1 MIRSLDLVSAIWKRR
16 HGAEFGPTS
25 NAAPGQTRPAPSGSW
40 WEARWRR
47 RDDCAGNQPA
57 LPAVPCQRAS
67 DHDDDVSKWLKQ
79 GLLVAT
85 ALCLSAPTLA
95 KTVTVAPGADAQ
107 ERLQEALILAE
118 PGDVIEL
125 GAGRF
130 DLVDGLSLDVD
141 NVTVRGAGMDQTV
154 LNFAGQL
161 GAGEGLLVTS
171 DHVVLRDFAVE
182 DSKGDGIKSKGADN
196 IVYYRLRVEWTRGP
210 HPENGAYA
218 IYPVESSNVL
228 VDSVTTIG
236 SSDAGIYV
244 GQSENI
250 IVRNSVAKYNVA
262 GIEIENSVG
271 ADVYNNI
278 AVNNTGGILV
288 FDLPDI
294 PKQGGRNVRVFDNI
308 VVDNNTPNFAP
319 AGNIVAGVPTGMGI
333 MVMSH
338 YEVEVF
344 ENVIA
349 ENGTGNILIV
359 SYTKEQ
365 NDPNYNPKPI
375 GVRIFENQHGRA
387 GYKPAF
393 PGGDMLKAAFGGA
406 IPPIIE
412 DGTGDDIMIGDDT
425 LILTLGLTAPGQ
437 PLTEAKPALIAGASE
452 PFDGRQLKPITLP
465 QAMEDAVK

>member
-1 MIRSLDLVSAIWKRR
+1 MIR
-16 HGAEFGPTS
+16 T
-25 NAAPGQTRPAPSGSW
+25 
-40 WEARWRR
+40 
-47 RDDCAGNQPA
+47 
-57 LPAVPCQRAS
+57 
-67 DHDDDVSKWLKQ
+67 
-79 GLLVAT
+79 LLVAT

-95 KTVTVAPGADAQ
+95 KTITIDAGADAQ
-107 ERLQEALILAE
+107 ERIQEALILAE
-118 PGDVIEL
+118 PGDVVAL

-130 DLVDGLSLDVD
+130 DLTDGLSLDVD
-141 NVTVRGAGMDQTV
+141 NVTVIGAGMDQTV

-171 DHVVLRDFAVE
+171 DHVVLRDFAIE

-196 IVYYRLRVEWTRGP
+196 IVYYQLRVEWTRGP

-218 IYPVESSNVL
+218 IYPVESKNVL

-250 IVRNSVAKYNVA
+250 IVRNSVAKFNVA

-288 FDLPDI
+288 FDLPNI
-294 PKQGGRNVRVFDNI
+294 PKQGGREVRVFDNI
-308 VVDNNTPNFAP
+308 VVDNNTPNFAHE
-319 AGNIVAGVPTGMGI
+319 GNIVAEVPTGIGI

-338 YEVEVF
+338 YGDEVF
-344 ENVIA
+344 DNIIA

-359 SYTKEQ
+359 SYSKGQ
-365 NDPNYNPKPI
+365 DDPNYNPKPI
-375 GVRIFENQHGRA
+375 DIRIFENKHGRA

-393 PGGDMLKAAFGGA
+393 PGGEQLKAAFGGA

-412 DGTGDDIMIGDDT
+412 DGTGENILIGEDVA
-425 LILTLGLTAPGQ
+425 ILTLGLTTPGQ
-437 PLTEAKPALIAGASE
+437 SLSEAKPALSQGATE
-452 PFDGRQLKPITLP
+452 PFDGRQLKPIILP

>member
-1 MIRSLDLVSAIWKRR
+1 MIRSLM
-16 HGAEFGPTS
+16 
-25 NAAPGQTRPAPSGSW
+25 
-40 WEARWRR
+40 
-47 RDDCAGNQPA
+47 
-57 LPAVPCQRAS
+57 
-67 DHDDDVSKWLKQ
+67 
-79 GLLVAT
+79 VAT
-85 ALCLSAPTLA
+85 ALCLSAPTFA
-95 KTVTVAPGADAQ
+95 KTINIAPGADAQ
-107 ERLQEALILAE
+107 ERIQEALILAE
-118 PGDVIEL
+118 PGDVVEL
-125 GAGRF
+125 GAGRY

-141 NVTVRGAGMDQTV
+141 RVTVRGAGMDQTV

-171 DHVVLRDFAVE
+171 DHVVLRDFAIE

-196 IVYYRLRVEWTRGP
+196 IVYYKVRVEWTRGP

-218 IYPVESSNVL
+218 IYPVESSNLL
-228 VDSVTTIG
+228 VDSVVTIG

-250 IVRNSVAKYNVA
+250 IVRNSVARFNVA
-262 GIEIENSVG
+262 GIEIENSIG

-319 AGNIVAGVPTGMGI
+319 AGNIVAEVPTGMGI

-344 ENVIA
+344 QNQLA

-359 SYTKEQ
+359 SYSKEQ

-375 GVRIFENQHGRA
+375 GVRVFENIHGRA

-393 PGGDMLKAAFGGA
+393 PGGDALKTAFGGA

-412 DGTGDDIMIGDDT
+412 DGTGENILIGDDVAV
-425 LILTLGLTAPGQ
+425 LSMGLTTPGQ
-437 PLTEAKPALIAGASE
+437 PLTDARPSIVAGASE
-452 PFDGRQLKPITLP
+452 AFEGRQLKAIRLP
-465 QAMEDAVK
+465 EAMEAAIQ

>member
-1 MIRSLDLVSAIWKRR
+1 MIRTLLIATAICVSAPM
-16 HGAEFGPTS
+16 A
-25 NAAPGQTRPAPSGSW
+25 
-40 WEARWRR
+40 
-47 RDDCAGNQPA
+47 
-57 LPAVPCQRAS
+57 
-67 DHDDDVSKWLKQ
+67 
-79 GLLVAT
+79 
-85 ALCLSAPTLA
+85 A
-95 KTVTVAPGADAQ
+95 KTISVDAGEDAQ

-118 PGDVIEL
+118 PGDVVQL

-130 DLVDGLSLDVD
+130 DLTDGLSLDVD
-141 NVTVRGAGMDQTV
+141 KVTVRGAGMDQTV

-171 DHVVLRDFAVE
+171 DDVVLRDFAIE
-182 DSKGDGIKSKGADN
+182 DSKGDGIKSKGADR
-196 IVYYRLRVEWTRGP
+196 IVYYKLRVEWTRGP

-218 IYPVESSNVL
+218 IYPVESRDVL

-250 IVRNSVAKYNVA
+250 IVRNSVAKFNVA

-278 AVNNTGGILV
+278 TVNNTGGILV
-288 FDLPDI
+288 FDLPNI
-294 PKQGGRNVRVFDNI
+294 PKQGGREVRVFDNI

-319 AGNIVAGVPTGMGI
+319 AGNIVASVPTGMGI

-344 ENVIA
+344 ENRLA

-359 SYTKEQ
+359 SYSQEQ

-375 GVRIFENQHGRA
+375 DVRVFENVHGRA
-387 GYKPAF
+387 GYAPAF
-393 PGGDMLKAAFGGA
+393 PGGDMLKTAFGGA
-406 IPPIIE
+406 IPPITE
-412 DGTGDDIMIGDDT
+412 DGTGERLVLADDVAV
-425 LILTLGLTAPGQ
+425 LTLGLERVGQ
-437 PLTEAKPALIAGASE
+437 SPLEAKPAIRADDT
-452 PFDGRQLKPITLP
+452 PDVFDGRQLKPITLP
-465 QAMEDAVK
+465 QSMEDAIK

>member
-1 MIRSLDLVSAIWKRR
+1 MIRTLIA
-16 HGAEFGPTS
+16 
-25 NAAPGQTRPAPSGSW
+25 
-40 WEARWRR
+40 
-47 RDDCAGNQPA
+47 
-57 LPAVPCQRAS
+57 
-67 DHDDDVSKWLKQ
+67 
-79 GLLVAT
+79 AT
-85 ALCLSAPTLA
+85 ALCCAMPALA
-95 KTVTVAPGADAQ
+95 KTITVEAGADAQ

-118 PGDVIEL
+118 PGDVVEL

-130 DLVDGLSLDVD
+130 DLTDGLSLDVD
-141 NVTVRGAGMDQTV
+141 NVTIRGKGMDKTV

-171 DHVVLRDFAVE
+171 DDVVLRDFGIE
-182 DSKGDGIKSKGADN
+182 DSKGDGIKSKGADR
-196 IVYYRLRVEWTRGP
+196 IVYYKLRVEWTRGP

-218 IYPVESSNVL
+218 IYPVESTDVL

-250 IVRNSVAKYNVA
+250 IVRNSVAKFNVA

-288 FDLPDI
+288 FDLPNI
-294 PKQGGRNVRVFDNI
+294 PKQGGRNVRVFDN
-308 VVDNNTPNFAP
+308 VVVANNTENFAP
-319 AGNIVAGVPTGMGI
+319 EGNIVASVPAGMGI

-344 ENVIA
+344 DNLIA

-359 SYTKEQ
+359 SYSQEQ
-365 NDPNYNPKPI
+365 NDKNYNPKPI
-375 GVRIFENQHGRA
+375 GVRVFENKHGRA

-393 PGGDMLKAAFGGA
+393 PGGDALKQAFGGA
-406 IPPIIE
+406 VPPIIE
-412 DGTGDDIMIGDDT
+412 DGTGEKLMLGDDVAV
-425 LILTLGLTAPGQ
+425 LSLGLTRPGQ
-437 PLTEAKPALIAGASE
+437 PLTEAKPTLRNNT
-452 PFDGRQLKPITLP
+452 PDVFDGRVLKPITLP
-465 QAMEDAVK
+465 QSMEDAIQ